1 MDSFRTF
8 YRVYDSDIDGSRSFQ
23 HEREAK
29 EHASKMEDDHLV
41 IVKRSQRMPDGENS
55 WQDQSHKFIRK
66 DFNHP
71 FFEQN
76 FGGIRE

>member
-8 YRVYDSDIDGSRSFQ
+8 YRVYDSDLDGSRPFQ
-23 HEREAK
+23 HEREAR
-29 EHASKMEDDHLV
+29 EHASELEDDTLV
-41 IVKRSQRMPDGENS
+41 IVRRSQRLPEGENA
-55 WQDQSHKFIRK
+55 WKDQNHKFIRK
-66 DFNHP
+66 DFDSA